1 MPDVPA
7 ERVLSVNVGRAVE
20 VPYRGRMVATGIF
33 KGPLEGPAL
42 LRAEGFDGDVQADRR
57 VHGGVDKAV
66 YLYGWDAYLRWME
79 ELGHRLQPGEFGENL
94 TVGAL
99 DERRIHV
106 GDRLRVGGALLE
118 LTTPREPC
126 FKLGIRMGDPRFI
139 KRFAA
144 AGRTGVYARVL
155 EEGPIAAG
163 DTIVCVEEAADQ
175 PTIAE
180 LHRLFAFARDDVDGL
195 RRAIAAPA
203 LPDGWRRMYE
213 RAIEQTAAARP

>member
-1 MPDVPA
+1 VADVPA

-33 KGPLEGPAL
+33 KGPIEGPAV
-42 LRAEGFDGDVQADRR
+42 LRAEGFDGDVQADRS
-57 VHGGVDKAV
+57 VHGGADKAV
-66 YLYGWDAYLRWME
+66 YLYGWDAYLWWME
-79 ELGHRLQPGEFGENL
+79 QLGHRLQPGEFGENL

-106 GDRLRVGGALLE
+106 GDRFRAGGALLE

-155 EEGPIAAG
+155 EEGAIAAG
-163 DTIVCVEEAADQ
+163 DTVERVEEAADQ

-180 LHRLFAFARDDVDGL
+180 LHRLFAYARDDLDAL
-195 RRAIAAPA
+195 HRAIAAPA
-203 LPDGWRRMYE
+203 LPEGWRRTFE
-213 RAIEQTAAARP
+213 RAAAEAGAARP